1 MSRMKTISTLFIL
14 TLCLLPSCR
23 RKEMEEQNTGTVE
36 NTVYQNDFLGLR
48 VEIPQEWSIQDQKS
62 RRRMMNMGSDM
73 IAGDDTNLKEALE
86 AAEVPTLYLFAAF
99 RHPLG
104 APVPYNQNVL
114 CLAEQISHL
123 PGIQKGSDYLFH
135 TKRLLNSSRIDVVF
149 PRDIYTED
157 LGGRQFYVMPI
168 QMQAGGITVHQNYY
182 AAIINGHALAF
193 ITSYINEEQK
203 SSVEKILTTIRC
215 T

>member
-1 MSRMKTISTLFIL
+1 
-14 TLCLLPSCR
+14 
-23 RKEMEEQNTGTVE
+23 MEEQNTGAVE

-48 VEIPQEWSIQDQKS
+48 VEIPQEWSIQDRESQQ
-62 RRRMMNMGSDM
+62 RMMNMGQDI
-73 IAGDDTNLKEALE
+73 IAGDDKNLKEVLE
-86 AAEVPTLYLFAAF
+86 ASEATSLYLFAAF

-104 APVPYNQNVL
+104 SPVPYNHNVL

-135 TKRLLNSSRIDVVF
+135 TKGLLNSSPIEVTF

-157 LGGRQFYVMPI
+157 LGGRQFYVMPV

-182 AAIINGHALAF
+182 VAIIHGHALAF

-203 SSVEKILTTIRC
+203 LSVEKILTTIIFK
-215 T
+215 